1 MGYEGHLVMVADP
14 DERATR
20 VRDAVSRLGE
30 TADLLEQ
37 NGLSAQIVSGGGTGT
52 YDITGTCAPI
62 TEVQA
67 GSYVFMDTTY
77 LKVRPE
83 FAPSLTVLATVVSR
97 PTPDRL
103 VTDAGRK
110 TISNDFGLPQPLEVP
125 GASVRSLSEEHGI
138 IELAAPAEVD
148 LKPGDK
154 ISFIPS
160 HCCTTVNLYN
170 DFYIIQ
176 GGKLV
181 DIWPIAARGR
191 SQ

>member
-1 MGYEGHLVMVADP
+1 
-14 DERATR
+14 
-20 VRDAVSRLGE
+20 
-30 TADLLEQ
+30 
-37 NGLSAQIVSGGGTGT
+37 
-52 YDITGTCAPI
+52 
-62 TEVQA
+62 
-67 GSYVFMDTTY
+67 
-77 LKVRPE
+77 
-83 FAPSLTVLATVVSR
+83 
-97 PTPDRL
+97 
-103 VTDAGRK
+103 
-110 TISNDFGLPQPLEVP
+110 
-125 GASVRSLSEEHGI
+125 
-138 IELAAPAEVD
+138 VD